1 MSDDKPDFA
10 SGGTRSGTKP
20 DLSDGISK
28 RPNLE
33 SVKFPS
39 SPVLPLRTVQY
50 QSEPVNLVSAR
61 KEEQSTRKRL
71 AVLLADDNP
80 VNLAVLQRRL
90 KTMGHEV
97 HSSRDGQQC
106 YELFQRSRNGLD
118 FLLMDLNVSILLTL
132 QTLLTLACRW

>member
-10 SGGTRSGTKP
+10 SSGTRSGTKS
-20 DLSDGISK
+20 DLSDGIPK
-28 RPNLE
+28 RPSLK

-39 SPVLPLRTVQY
+39 SPVLPLRTVKR
-50 QSEPVNLVSAR
+50 QSEPDIFPSAQ
-61 KEEQSTRKRL
+61 KDEHPTRNGL

-106 YELFQRSRNGLD
+106 YELFQKSRDGLD
-118 FLLMDLNVSILLTL
+118 FLLMDINVSILLTS
-132 QTLLTLACRW
+132 QPLLILTCRW